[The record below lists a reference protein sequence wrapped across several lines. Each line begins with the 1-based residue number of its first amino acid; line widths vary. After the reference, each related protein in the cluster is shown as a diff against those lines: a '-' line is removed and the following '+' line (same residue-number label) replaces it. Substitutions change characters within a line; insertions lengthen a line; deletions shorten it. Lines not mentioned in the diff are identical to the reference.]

1 MHQVGRG
8 YSYWSELDVGL
19 TAAILVRES
28 PMVQKQM
35 LGRALYHAI
44 ARFLPIEAGRITQY
58 MLEMDN
64 SEIMELLQDDVNL
77 QRLAKDA
84 CHYLNS
90 KKEVAR

>member
-1 MHQVGRG
+1 M
-8 YSYWSELDVGL
+8 SEHDVRP

-35 LGRALYHAI
+35 LGKALYYAI
-44 ARFLPIEAGRITQY
+44 ARFLPIEAGRIIQY

-84 CHYLNS
+84 CHYLN
-90 KKEVAR
+90 